1 MAGGSQQKHR
11 MSTELPSF
19 RVFRPLVGIVLT
31 VLLVLLVASDRAFGE
46 VHLLGLEPRIWAAI
60 VFPIQIFSF
69 MLYRTL
75 RRYRSPRSVRAGD
88 VRSASLRPS
97 LSPSGRFS
105 SWEFAEVC
113 AIALSLGYWFLT
125 SEQLDRMLQPGWRVL
140 VAGILLVLPLMA
152 KAISERPGT

>member
-31 VLLVLLVASDRAFGE
+31 LLLVLLVGADRAFGG
-46 VHLLGLEPRIWAAI
+46 VHPLGLEPRIWTAI

-69 MLYRTL
+69 LLYRTL
-75 RRYRSPRSVRAGD
+75 RRYRGPRSVRGG
-88 VRSASLRPS
+88 SIRPS
-97 LSPSGRFS
+97 ITPSGRFS
-105 SWEFAEVC
+105 SWEFGEVC
-113 AIALSLGYWFLT
+113 AITLSVGYWFLT

>member
-1 MAGGSQQKHR
+1 

-31 VLLVLLVASDRAFGE
+31 LLLVLLVAADRAFGG
-46 VHLLGLEPRIWAAI
+46 VHPLGLEPRMWTAI

-69 MLYRTL
+69 LLYRTL
-75 RRYRSPRSVRAGD
+75 RRYRSPRSVRGGD
-88 VRSASLRPS
+88 VRGGDVRGGSIRPS
-97 LSPSGRFS
+97 ITPSGRFS
-105 SWEFAEVC
+105 SWEFGEVC
-113 AIALSLGYWFLT
+113 AIALSVGYWFLT
-125 SEQLDRMLQPGWRVL
+125 SEQLDHMLQPGWRVL